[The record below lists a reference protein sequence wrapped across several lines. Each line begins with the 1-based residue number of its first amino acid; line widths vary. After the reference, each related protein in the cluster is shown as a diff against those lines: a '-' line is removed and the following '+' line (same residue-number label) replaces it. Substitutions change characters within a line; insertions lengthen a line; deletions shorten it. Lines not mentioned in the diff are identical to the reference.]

1 MKLLLGSN
9 LASSY
14 QVWYIEKHTG
24 EKFIQHCNAD
34 GTYIAYRQGTDDVVD
49 SGDWKVEGTTYMEKG
64 GDWKGE
70 ITMKGKK
77 DFFVDFYA
85 REHGYHKYTGVF
97 EPYEKGWSKD

>member
-1 MKLLLGSN
+1 MKLLQGSN

-70 ITMKGKK
+70 ITMKGEKN
-77 DFFVDFYA
+77 FFVDFYA

-97 EPYEKGWSKD
+97 EPYEKGCSKD

>member
-1 MKLLLGSN
+1 MKLLQGSN

-70 ITMKGKK
+70 ITMKGEKN
-77 DFFVDFYA
+77 FFVDFYA

>member
-1 MKLLLGSN
+1 
-9 LASSY
+9 
-14 QVWYIEKHTG
+14 
-24 EKFIQHCNAD
+24 
-34 GTYIAYRQGTDDVVD
+34 
-49 SGDWKVEGTTYMEKG
+49 MEKG

-97 EPYEKGWSKD
+97 EPYEKGCSKD